1 MSKGRLAELLGI
13 ARTWTPPVFPLA
25 GHDVTALGIP
35 PGERVG
41 QLLEAVR
48 DWWVASDFTADR
60 TRCLGYLR
68 KLAIGTPA

>member
-1 MSKGRLAELLGI
+1 
-13 ARTWTPPVFPLA
+13 
-25 GHDVTALGIP
+25 VTVLGIP